1 MTRMSVGA
9 VFFIALC
16 NMASMRASK
25 VGVALFGIELGA
37 NPLEIGALV
46 ALYSLFPMLLALHL
60 GRLADRFGMRLP
72 MLCGSLGMAGGLAVP
87 WLWPAL
93 PGLYISAAVIGASH
107 VFYHVSIQSLVGQ
120 LSSPEDRTRNFTT
133 YALVLSVGGFVGP
146 LAAGFGID
154 AFGHGRAY
162 LALTVV
168 PLLAVLVLS
177 RRGQHLPAPR
187 AGIEEAS
194 ARNATDLWRLPELR
208 RVFLTSAVVLT
219 GIDLYQFYLPIY
231 GRSIGLSASI
241 IGIVLSMFS
250 AASFLVRSVMPPLVR
265 RLGEEGLLRYALAL
279 GAMGFLLLPL
289 VGNAWLLGAVS
300 FMVGLGL
307 GCGQPVS
314 TILVYARS
322 PEGRS
327 GEALGL
333 RIAVNNFIHL
343 AVPLAFG
350 TVGTA
355 LGVAPVF
362 VANALLLGG
371 GSFMSRAQPKG
382 RGPELR

>member
-1 MTRMSVGA
+1 MARMSVGT
-9 VFFIALC
+9 VFLIALC

-37 NPLEIGALV
+37 NPLEIGVLV

-87 WLWPAL
+87 WLWPTL
-93 PGLYISAAVIGASH
+93 PGLYVSAAVIGASH

-162 LALTVV
+162 LALTVM
-168 PLLAVLVLS
+168 PLLAVLILT
-177 RRGQHLPAPR
+177 RRGQILPAPQ
-187 AGIEEAS
+187 AGMEGAS

-208 RVFLTSAVVLT
+208 RVFLTSALVLA

-231 GRSIGLSASI
+231 GRSIGLSASV
-241 IGIVLSMFS
+241 IGMVLSMFS
-250 AASFLVRSVMPPLVR
+250 AAAFLVRSVMPPLVR
-265 RLGEEGLLRYALAL
+265 RLGEEGLLRYALAV
-279 GAMGFLLLPL
+279 GAIGFVALPL
-289 VGNAWLLGAVS
+289 VGNAWFLGAVS
-300 FMVGLGL
+300 FVVGLGL

-333 RIAVNNFIHL
+333 RIAVNNLIHL

-350 TVGTA
+350 TIGTA

-362 VANALLLGG
+362 LANAVLLAG
-371 GSFMSRAQPKG
+371 GSYMSRTAP
-382 RGPELR
+382 R

>member
-1 MTRMSVGA
+1 MSVGT
-9 VFFIALC
+9 VFVVALC

-37 NPLEIGALV
+37 NPLEIGVLV

-60 GRLADRFGMRLP
+60 GRLSDRFGMRLP
-72 MLCGSLGMAGGLAVP
+72 MVCGSLGMAAGLAVP

-93 PGLYISAAVIGASH
+93 PGLYVSAAVIGASH

-120 LSSPEDRTRNFTT
+120 LSSPETRTRNFTT
-133 YALVLSVGGFVGP
+133 YALVLSIGGFVGP

-154 AFGHGRAY
+154 SFGYGHAY
-162 LALTVV
+162 LALAVM
-168 PLLAVLVLS
+168 PLIAVLILS
-177 RRGQHLPAPR
+177 RRAQNLPAPK
-187 AGIEEAS
+187 ASVDEAS
-194 ARNATDLWRLPELR
+194 VRNAMDLWRLPELR
-208 RVFLTSAVVLT
+208 RVFLTSAVVLA

-231 GRSIGLSASI
+231 GRSVGLSASV
-241 IGIVLSMFS
+241 IGVVLSMFS
-250 AASFLVRSVMPPLVR
+250 AASFLVRLVMPPLVR
-265 RLGEEGLLRYALAL
+265 RLGEEGLLRYALAV
-279 GAMGFLLLPL
+279 GAMGFLALPL
-289 VGNAWLLGAVS
+289 LGNAWFLAVVS
-300 FMVGLGL
+300 FVVGLGL

-350 TVGTA
+350 TVGAA

-362 VANALLLGG
+362 VANAVLLAG
-371 GSFMSRAQPKG
+371 GSYLSRTKPGKSH
-382 RGPELR
+382 PELR

>member
-1 MTRMSVGA
+1 MTPMSVGA
-9 VFFIALC
+9 VFLIALC
-16 NMASMRASK
+16 NMVGMRASK
-25 VGVALFGIELGA
+25 VGVALFGLELGA
-37 NPLEIGALV
+37 NPLEIGVLV

-60 GRLADRFGMRLP
+60 GRFSDRFGMRVP
-72 MLCGSLGMAGGLAVP
+72 MLCGSLGMACGLAVP

-93 PGLYISAAVIGASH
+93 PGLYLSAAVIGASH

-120 LSSPEDRTRNFTT
+120 LSSPENRARNFTT
-133 YALVLSVGGFVGP
+133 YALVLSAGGFVGP

-154 AFGHGRAY
+154 VFGHGRAY
-162 LALTVV
+162 LALTVM
-168 PLLAVLVLS
+168 PLLSVLILAGGG
-177 RRGQHLPAPR
+177 RNLPAPKT
-187 AGIEEAS
+187 S
-194 ARNATDLWRLPELR
+194 ADPAISRNATDLWRLRELR
-208 RVFLTSAVVLT
+208 RVFLTSALVLA

-231 GRSIGLSASI
+231 GRSIGLSASV

-250 AASFLVRSVMPPLVR
+250 AAAFLVRSVMPPLVR
-265 RLGEEGLLRYALAL
+265 WLGEEGLLRYALAV
-279 GAMGFLLLPL
+279 GAAGFLVLPL
-289 VGNAWLLGAVS
+289 MGSAWLLGAVS
-300 FMVGLGL
+300 FLVGFGL

-333 RIAVNNFIHL
+333 RIAVNNFVHL

-362 VANALLLGG
+362 IANAVLLAG
-371 GSFMSRAQPKG
+371 GSYMSRA
-382 RGPELR
+382 GPGERSREVR

>member
-1 MTRMSVGA
+1 MTRMSVGT
-9 VFFIALC
+9 VFAIALC
-16 NMASMRASK
+16 NMVGMRASK

-60 GRLADRFGMRLP
+60 GRFSDRFGMRLP
-72 MLCGSLGMAGGLAVP
+72 MMCGSLGMAGGLAVP

-93 PGLYISAAVIGASH
+93 PGLYVSAAVIGASH

-120 LSSPEDRTRNFTT
+120 LSSPENRTRNFTT
-133 YALVLSVGGFVGP
+133 YALVLSAGGFIGP

-154 AFGHGRAY
+154 AFGYGRAY
-162 LALTVV
+162 LALLVM
-168 PLLAVLVLS
+168 PLLAVLMLA
-177 RRGQHLPAPR
+177 RPGRNLPAPK
-187 AGIEEAS
+187 ASADEAS

-208 RVFLTSAVVLT
+208 RVFLTSALVLT

-231 GRSIGLSASI
+231 GRSIGLSASV

-250 AASFLVRSVMPPLVR
+250 AAAFLVRSVMPPLVR
-265 RLGEEGLLRYALAL
+265 RLGEEGLLRYALAV
-279 GAMGFLLLPL
+279 GAVGFLALPL
-289 VGNAWLLGAVS
+289 MGNAWLLGAVS
-300 FMVGLGL
+300 FVVGLGL

-333 RIAVNNFIHL
+333 RIAVNNFVHL

-350 TVGTA
+350 TIGTA
-355 LGVAPVF
+355 MGVAPVF
-362 VANALLLGG
+362 LANAVLLAG
-371 GSFMSRAQPKG
+371 GSYLSRAGPRE
-382 RGPELR
+382 RGQELR

>member
-1 MTRMSVGA
+1 MSVGTIF
-9 VFFIALC
+9 VIALC

-25 VGVALFGIELGA
+25 VSVALFGIELGA
-37 NPLEIGALV
+37 NPLEIGVLV

-60 GRLADRFGMRLP
+60 GRLSDRFGMRLP
-72 MLCGSLGMAGGLAVP
+72 MVCGSLGMAAGLAVP

-93 PGLYISAAVIGASH
+93 PGLYVSAAVIGASH

-120 LSSPEDRTRNFTT
+120 LSSPENRTRNFTT
-133 YALVLSVGGFVGP
+133 YAMVLSVGGFVGP

-154 AFGHGRAY
+154 TFGYRHAY
-162 LALTVV
+162 LALTVM
-168 PLLAVLVLS
+168 PLLAVVILS
-177 RRGQHLPAPR
+177 RRGQNLPAPK
-187 AGIEEAS
+187 ASADEAS
-194 ARNATDLWRLPELR
+194 VRNAIDLWRLPELR

-231 GRSIGLSASI
+231 GRSVGLSASV
-241 IGIVLSMFS
+241 IGVVLSMFS
-250 AASFLVRSVMPPLVR
+250 AASFLVRLVMPPLVR
-265 RLGEEGLLRYALAL
+265 RLGEEGLLRYALAV
-279 GAMGFLLLPL
+279 GAIGFLALPSL
-289 VGNAWLLGAVS
+289 GNAWFLGGVS
-300 FMVGLGL
+300 FVVGLGL

-343 AVPLAFG
+343 AGPLAFG
-350 TVGTA
+350 TVGAA

-362 VANALLLGG
+362 VANAVLLAG
-371 GSFMSRAQPKG
+371 GSYLSRTTPGKS
-382 RGPELR
+382 RPELR

>member
-1 MTRMSVGA
+1 MTPTSVGA
-9 VFFIALC
+9 VFVIALC
-16 NMASMRASK
+16 NMVGMRASK
-25 VGVALFGIELGA
+25 VGVALFGLELGA
-37 NPLEIGALV
+37 NPLEIGVLV

-60 GRLADRFGMRLP
+60 GRFSDRVGMRLP

-93 PGLYISAAVIGASH
+93 PGLYLSAAVIGASH
-107 VFYHVSIQSLVGQ
+107 IFYHVSIQSLVGQ
-120 LSSPEDRTRNFTT
+120 LSSPENRARNFTT
-133 YALVLSVGGFVGP
+133 YALVLSAGGFIGP

-154 AFGHGRAY
+154 AFGHSRAY
-162 LALTVV
+162 LSLIVM
-168 PLLAVLVLS
+168 PLLAVLILVRS
-177 RRGQHLPAPR
+177 GRNLPAPKTS
-187 AGIEEAS
+187 ANGAS
-194 ARNATDLWRLPELR
+194 ARSATDLWRLPELR
-208 RVFLTSAVVLT
+208 RVFLTSALVLT

-231 GRSIGLSASI
+231 GRSIGLSASV

-250 AASFLVRSVMPPLVR
+250 AAAFLVRSVMPPLVR
-265 RLGEEGLLRYALAL
+265 WLGEEGLLRYALAV
-279 GAMGFLLLPL
+279 GSMGFLALPL
-289 VGNAWLLGAVS
+289 MGNAWLLGAVS
-300 FMVGLGL
+300 FLVGLGL

-333 RIAVNNFIHL
+333 RIAVNNLIHL

-362 VANALLLGG
+362 IANAVLLAG
-371 GSFMSRAQPKG
+371 GSYISRAGPAG
-382 RGPELR
+382 RSAELR

>member
-1 MTRMSVGA
+1 MSVGA
-9 VFFIALC
+9 VFVIALC
-16 NMASMRASK
+16 NMASLRASK

-93 PGLYISAAVIGASH
+93 PGLYLSAAVIGASH

-133 YALVLSVGGFVGP
+133 YALVLSVGGFLGP

-168 PLLAVLVLS
+168 PLLAVLILS
-177 RRGQHLPAPR
+177 RRGQNLPAPR
-187 AGIEEAS
+187 ASVDGAS
-194 ARNATDLWRLPELR
+194 VRNAMDLWRLPELR

-231 GRSIGLSASI
+231 GRSVGLSASV
-241 IGIVLSMFS
+241 IGAVLSMFS

-265 RLGEEGLLRYALAL
+265 RLGEEGLLRHALAV
-279 GAMGFLLLPL
+279 GAIGFLALPL
-289 VGNAWLLGAVS
+289 VGNAWFLGAVS
-300 FMVGLGL
+300 FIVGLGL

-333 RIAVNNFIHL
+333 RIAVNNFIHI

-350 TVGTA
+350 TVGAA

-362 VANALLLGG
+362 VANAVLLAG
-371 GSFMSRAQPKG
+371 GSYLSRAAPKES
-382 RGPELR
+382 RRELR